1 MEVVFH
7 AGSVLETRAL
17 RGIDLAIPQGQF
29 VTVIGSNGAG
39 KSTLL
44 NVLAGTVRA
53 TAGRI
58 AIDGTDVTAQGPAAR
73 ARLLARVF
81 QDPLGGTCA
90 ALTIEENLALAEA
103 RGRGRGLALAVADSG
118 RARWR
123 QRLADLGL
131 GLEGRLG
138 DRMGLLS
145 GGQRQAVALLM
156 ATMAPSKILLLDE
169 HTAALDPRTAEFV
182 LELTPRLVGEL
193 RLTTLMVTHSM
204 QQALSLG
211 DRLLMLHEGRICLD
225 VQGEAKARLAGRGPA
240 GRVQAPAR
248 GRDRRRC
255 AALELSAAYVDHH
268 IYPNVE
274 PTILCGRHSGR

>member
-1 MEVVFH
+1 VIALEGVEVVFH

-44 NVLAGTVRA
+44 NVLAGTVAARS
-53 TAGRI
+53 GRI
-58 AIDGTDVTAQGPAAR
+58 AVDGADVTREGTAAR

-103 RGRGRGLALAVADSG
+103 RGRRRGLGLAVAAGG

-123 QRLADLGL
+123 ERLADLGL

-156 ATMAPSKILLLDE
+156 ATLAPSRILLLDE

-182 LELTPRLVGEL
+182 LELTMRLVGEL

-204 QQALSLG
+204 QQALALG

-225 VQGEAKARLAGRGPA
+225 VQGEAKARLSVEDLLGEF
-240 GRVQAPAR
+240 
-248 GRDRRRC
+248 RRRRGVEIDED
-255 AALELSAAYVDHH
+255 ALL
-268 IYPNVE
+268 
-274 PTILCGRHSGR
+274 LG

>member
-1 MEVVFH
+1 VIELAGVEVTFH
-7 AGSVLETRAL
+7 PGSVLETRAL
-17 RGIDLAIPQGQF
+17 GGVDLAIPQGQF
-29 VTVIGSNGAG
+29 VTVVGSNGAG

-44 NVLAGTVRA
+44 NVLAGTVPAR
-53 TAGRI
+53 AGRI
-58 AIDGTDVTAQGPAAR
+58 AIDGADVTPWPATRR

-103 RGRGRGLALAVADSG
+103 RGRGRGLALAVAAAG

-123 QRLADLGL
+123 ERLAGLGL
-131 GLEGRLG
+131 GLESRLA

-182 LELTPRLVGEL
+182 LGLTARLVGEL
-193 RLTTLMVTHSM
+193 RLTALMVTHSM
-204 QQALSLG
+204 HQALSLG
-211 DRLLMLHEGRICLD
+211 ERLVMLHEGRICLD
-225 VQGEAKARLAGRGPA
+225 LQGEAKARLGVGDLLAEFK
-240 GRVQAPAR
+240 
-248 GRDRRRC
+248 RRRGVELDED
-255 AALELSAAYVDHH
+255 ALLLD
-268 IYPNVE
+268 
-274 PTILCGRHSGR
+274 